1 MVAANGDGNGA
12 VIVICGIRVVIEKSS
27 GVSKSNIYINC
38 KLIYF
43 LCLISFLASAS
54 EVTTL

>member
-27 GVSKSNIYINC
+27 RISKSNIYI
-38 KLIYF
+38 LI
-43 LCLISFLASAS
+43 AN
-54 EVTTL
+54 